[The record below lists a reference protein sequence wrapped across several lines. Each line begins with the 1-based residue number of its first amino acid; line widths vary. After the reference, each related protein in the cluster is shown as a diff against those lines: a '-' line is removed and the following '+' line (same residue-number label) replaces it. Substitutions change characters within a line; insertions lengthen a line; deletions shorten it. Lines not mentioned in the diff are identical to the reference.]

1 MNKIKNV
8 QVGFLG
14 GVGEIGKNMTVL
26 GYNGKYIIVDAG
38 QTFPTE
44 DMPGIDTVIPDLYF
58 LRQNYDNILGIF
70 LTHGHEDHIGA
81 MPYILKDYPMPVY
94 GSALTLALV
103 QSKLREIHLPAKT
116 LHTVEAGNVVQVG
129 CFKVEF
135 VHVCHSI
142 AGAFALSVT
151 TPAGV
156 VFFTGDYKFDYT
168 PVEGGVT
175 DVTRLARIGDRGV
188 LLMLGESTNVER
200 EGSTVSEKAV
210 GENFDK
216 LFAQAVGRRIIVATF
231 ASNIN
236 RVQQIIT
243 CAAKYHRRVAFGG
256 RSMVKIAEIGK
267 ELGYLKYDPN
277 MVVDIERIK
286 RIPDGELVIIST
298 GSQGEQMSALT
309 RMANGEFPGFKVGPN
324 DTVIISASPIPG
336 NERSVYSV
344 INNLCRLGAQV
355 VYHTLKDLHVSGHA
369 HKEELKL
376 MLSLIKPRY
385 FIPVHGE
392 YRHLALHA
400 ELAQEMGIKK
410 RGIVIP
416 EIGSLVNVN
425 ARGIKVIGTVPAGN
439 TYIDGAQAGE
449 DSMELIIKD
458 RKQLAADGMI
468 IVFLVVKIADGE
480 LSVGPEVM
488 LRGVA
493 YSEDLVND
501 IKREIVDLMA
511 KEHYTDVDKR
521 QALKAKIGRAVRNI
535 AKRSLHSVPMVLPII
550 VEV

>member
-1 MNKIKNV
+1 
-8 QVGFLG
+8 
-14 GVGEIGKNMTVL
+14 
-26 GYNGKYIIVDAG
+26 
-38 QTFPTE
+38 
-44 DMPGIDTVIPDLYF
+44 
-58 LRQNYDNILGIF
+58 
-70 LTHGHEDHIGA
+70 
-81 MPYILKDYPMPVY
+81 
-94 GSALTLALV
+94 
-103 QSKLREIHLPAKT
+103 
-116 LHTVEAGNVVQVG
+116 
-129 CFKVEF
+129 
-135 VHVCHSI
+135 
-142 AGAFALSVT
+142 VT

-175 DVTRLARIGDRGV
+175 DVSRLARIGDRGV

-216 LFAQAVGRRIIVATF
+216 LFAEAEGRRIIVATF

-236 RVQQIIT
+236 RVQQIVNT
-243 CAAKYHRRVAFGG
+243 AQKYHRKVAFGG

-267 ELGYLKYDPN
+267 ELGYLRYDPN
-277 MVVDIERIK
+277 QIVDIDKIK
-286 RIPDGELVIIST
+286 RIADGDLVIIST

-309 RMANGEFPGFKVGPN
+309 RMANGEFPGFKVGAN

-344 INNLCRLGAQV
+344 INNLCRLGAKV

-376 MLSLIKPRY
+376 MLSLIRPRF

-392 YRHLALHA
+392 YRHLSLHA
-400 ELAQEMGIKK
+400 DLAMEMGIKK
-410 RGIVIP
+410 RAIIIP

-425 ARGIKVIGTVPAGN
+425 GRGIKVVGTVPAGN
-439 TYIDGAQAGE
+439 TYIDGDASGE
-449 DSMELIIKD
+449 DDMELLIKD

-468 IVFLVVKIADGE
+468 IVFMVVKIADGQ
-480 LSVGPEVM
+480 LLTGPEVM

-493 YSEDLVND
+493 YPDDLVND
-501 IKREIVDLMA
+501 IKHEVAALMA
-511 KEHYTDVDKR
+511 KERYTDTDR
-521 QALKAKIGRAVRNI
+521 RGALKAKIGKTVRNQ
-535 AKRSLHSVPMVLPII
+535 ARRSLHSVPMVLPII
-550 VEV
+550 VEI